1 MEKIIIM
8 KKKKISLNDFKVI
21 DILGIGGFGIVYKVK
36 EILSNKLLKMKVMNK
51 NTIIKKKYFHY
62 IISEYEILKNLSG
75 FPFILDI
82 YYCF

>member
-36 EILSNKLLKMKVMNK
+36 EILSNKLFAMKVMNK